1 MELGQL
7 RALREV
13 QVRGSIA
20 AAALALNVTASSVS
34 QQISALQ
41 RAAGTAL
48 THKQGRRTALTP
60 AGLALCRAT
69 VDVEIA
75 LARADAAVGSFR
87 ENASESIAVAAFH
100 SAALALF
107 GPLEETLRADG
118 GPPVQLV
125 DADVAQQD
133 FAALAADYDVVIA
146 HRLPN
151 SIPWPATVHV
161 TPLAHE
167 PLDLAVGAGHRL
179 AAHKSVHPRELRGE
193 RWVSV
198 RRGFPLEGAIE
209 MIGTLAGEEVHV
221 VHRINEFFVAASLV
235 ERGDCVALMPR
246 YTVNRNNFANLVL
259 IPLREPQLGREIDIL
274 TRPEALERAGVVQV
288 IAALR
293 LRMAELLD
301 ANTVSRTD
309 SVEACPSP

>member
-1 MELGQL
+1 MEQGQL

-13 QVRGSIA
+13 QARGSIA

-48 THKQGRRTALTP
+48 TYKQGRRTALTP
-60 AGLALCRAT
+60 AGLALSRAA

-75 LARADAAVGSFR
+75 LARADAAVGAFR
-87 ENASESIAVAAFH
+87 ESTTETIAVAAFN
-100 SAALALF
+100 SAALAFF
-107 GPLEETLRADG
+107 GPLEQALRASG

-125 DADVAQQD
+125 DADVAQQE
-133 FAALAADYDVVIA
+133 FASLAADIDVVIA

-151 SIPWPATVHV
+151 SAPWPGTVHV

-246 YTVNRNNFANLVL
+246 YTVDRNTYPNLVL
-259 IPLREPQLGREIDIL
+259 IPLQEPQLGREIDIL
-274 TRPEALERAGVVQV
+274 TRPEALERAGVAQV

-293 LRMAELLD
+293 LRMAALLA
-301 ANTVSRTD
+301 ANAAAPAD
-309 SVEACPSP
+309 SVEPCPSP